1 MRRYYII
8 SKFFQDLGSPIN
20 TLKFDPEFGGT
31 DMYSQWFLDLHG
43 GKTEYIITIA
53 TMIGKSRMK
62 GEKIITSLIPYGA
75 EKPRSGMMKSAETHA
90 VEILWDPPKGE
101 FTKYELS
108 VDKMSDKKVP
118 VGESFLRVN
127 SQLSKVASATTIQDV
142 TLEDQEGF
150 VRPEIRTIDLSN
162 KLTQYKLLGKIL
174 NFFS

>member
-1 MRRYYII
+1 MW
-8 SKFFQDLGSPIN
+8 SN
-20 TLKFDPEFGGT
+20 FG
-31 DMYSQWFLDLHG
+31 
-43 GKTEYIITIA
+43 
-53 TMIGKSRMK
+53 
-62 GEKIITSLIPYGA
+62 
-75 EKPRSGMMKSAETHA
+75 
-90 VEILWDPPKGE
+90 EILWDPPKGE

-162 KLTQYKLLGKIL
+162 KLTQYKLLGKVL
-174 NFFS
+174 NFFVKVYLIF